1 MNRPDQTSFCCSG
14 GWEKLLFSN
23 RLNFHLENERVRKIF
38 LLEMNKNTEKKGG
51 KEK

>member
-14 GWEKLLFSN
+14 GWEKLLFSSC
-23 RLNFHLENERVRKIF
+23 LNFHLENGYGKVF

-51 KEK
+51 EEK